1 MNPQT
6 RSLLIQRVIDALAIM
21 APGSIFERFG
31 VVLVERLCD
40 VRLVQRG
47 SSVGGSPVGG
57 ALDAV
62 SEDGRV
68 VVEAS
73 IVKGYFSG
81 AMAKPWGDLDHTL
94 TLAPRAQD
102 IYLLSSQRAETG
114 VIEAMV
120 NTALEQ
126 DRMAGRRLHLMDSRA
141 IAEAIVDALILRDD
155 AIDDLARHLPVLA
168 EIRDDHPVSLNAPPL
183 SALYVKNDA
192 VDAELHRR
200 LETNACVE
208 IGGIGGIG
216 KSQAAAACLLS
227 SEDRFHY
234 RFWVSGRDID
244 SVERLSSVPVRRGG
258 AERNVSALL
267 RRNRTFLV
275 VDDASPSLAVDR
287 LANLCGPDSRILIT
301 RQNPSSGAFAMPT
314 MDAQQAR
321 TLLGR
326 GLDTQPPRMAFQ
338 TIWRAVGGH
347 PLSLAMLNAAA
358 REGVSWNDLAE
369 DCANVAKLPVDGVRL
384 ADRILG
390 RLKPALEDELCLFQ
404 WAGQSHCDRA
414 FFKHVVGLL
423 RLRAFEQHG
432 LTAPEGAASIR
443 IHDIVFTALR
453 SLNWLTT
460 KKADEIDGHLE
471 AFILQQIRE
480 DGHGL
485 HLIASQLRGKIAS
498 NVANGDRRPAFLY
511 ALAMTWMGSAIP
523 VHLLPNPL
531 EEAQRLKSLSATE
544 NEVAILVVL
553 ESIEAKGRY
562 LRQASR
568 DKAAVTWLETVVP
581 AYDDLAAMAD
591 LSARQAAEIKH
602 HRAKT
607 LRILGKHAEAERLFE
622 EVVASYPLNDA
633 KLQLVRS
640 VGGKPQGYDT
650 AKRYASEIITAKLDN
665 GSVSPSLLMALG
677 DALNGARQT
686 WAGDLIEQHEEL
698 FLSEA
703 LYSAAIGIP
712 QGYHSVASFVRAL
725 VWHAPERVESVLARL
740 PDPTPWMLDDDQSRG
755 GYAEIMLLA
764 AGVGDE
770 SVYLNRALEA
780 YETLKTPDH
789 YQKRKWGE
797 ALYKLGR
804 YAEAEAILQTIED
817 KGGRIWLAHNLSQVK
832 LQLGKFEE
840 ALDLVNESVAGATGV
855 NEKYRSSFL
864 LQRVKVKVALHQDP
878 ADDIAEGLRYTINPG
893 LLDQF
898 SAFWPGVVAISTR

>member
-1 MNPQT
+1 MNSQT
-6 RSLLIQRVIDALAIM
+6 RSLLIQRVIDSLGIL

-31 VVLVERLCD
+31 VVLVEKLGD
-40 VRLVQRG
+40 VKLLQRG

-62 SEDGRV
+62 SEDGSI

-73 IVKGYFSG
+73 IEKGYFSG
-81 AMAKPWGDLDHTL
+81 AMKKPWSDLDHAL
-94 TLAPRAQD
+94 ALAPLAED
-102 IYLLSSQRAETG
+102 IYLLSSQRADTG

-120 NTALEQ
+120 NAALQ
-126 DRMAGRRLHLMDSRA
+126 QHRMARRRLHLMDSRS
-141 IAEAIVDALILRDD
+141 IAEAIIDTLMLRDD
-155 AIDDLARHLPVLA
+155 AIDDLAQHLPVLA
-168 EIRDDHPVSLNAPPL
+168 EIRDDHPASLNAPPL
-183 SALYVKNDA
+183 SDLYVRNET
-192 VDAELHRR
+192 VDVELDRR
-200 LETNACVE
+200 LETEACVE

-216 KSQAAAACLLS
+216 KSQAAAACLLR
-227 SEDRFHY
+227 SEHRFHY

-326 GLDTQPPRMAFQ
+326 ALDTQPSRKVFQ

-369 DCANVAKLPVDGVRL
+369 DCANVAKLPVDGARL

-390 RLKPALEDELCLFQ
+390 RLKPALEEELCLFQ
-404 WAGQSHCDRA
+404 WAGQSHCDRT

-443 IHDIVFTALR
+443 IHDIVFTALK
-453 SLNWLTT
+453 SLDWLTNE
-460 KKADEIDGHLE
+460 KANEIDGHLE
-471 AFILQQIRE
+471 AFIIQQIRE

-485 HLIASQLRGKIAS
+485 QLIASQLRGKIAS

-511 ALAMTWMGSAIP
+511 ALAMIWMGSAIP

-531 EEAQRLKSLSATE
+531 EEAQRLKSLCPAE

-562 LRQASR
+562 LRQASG
-568 DKAAVTWLETVVP
+568 DAAAVTWLGTVVQ
-581 AYDDLAAMAD
+581 AYGDLAAMSD

-602 HRAKT
+602 HHAKT

-640 VGGKPQGYDT
+640 VGRKPQGHET
-650 AKRYASEIITAKLDN
+650 AKRYASEIISGKLDS

-740 PDPTPWMLDDDQSRG
+740 PEPTPLMLDDDQSRG

-770 SVYLNRALEA
+770 SVCLNRALEA
-780 YETLKTPDH
+780 YETLKVPDH
-789 YQKRKWGE
+789 YQMRKWGE
-797 ALYKLGR
+797 VLYKLGR
-804 YAEAEAILQTIED
+804 YAEAEDILETIED
-817 KGGRIWLAHNLSQVK
+817 QSGRIWLAHNLSQVK
-832 LQLGKFEE
+832 LKLGKFEE

-864 LQRVKVKVALHQDP
+864 LQRIKVKIALHQDP
-878 ADDIAEGLRYTINPG
+878 TDDIAEGLRHTTNPG

-898 SAFWPGVVAISTR
+898 SGF

>member
-6 RSLLIQRVIDALAIM
+6 RNLLIQRVIDSLGILG
-21 APGSIFERFG
+21 PGSIFERFG
-31 VVLVERLCD
+31 VVLVEQLHD
-40 VRLVQRG
+40 VKLVQRG

-62 SEDGRV
+62 SEDGRIA
-68 VVEAS
+68 VEAS
-73 IVKGYFSG
+73 IEKRYFSG
-81 AMAKPWGDLDHTL
+81 AMKKPWGDLDHTL
-94 TLAPRAQD
+94 ALAPLAED

-120 NTALEQ
+120 STTLQ
-126 DRMAGRRLHLMDSRA
+126 QHRMAGRSLHLMDSRS
-141 IAEAIVDALILRDD
+141 IAETIIDTLMLRDD
-155 AIDDLARHLPVLA
+155 AIDILAQHLPVLA
-168 EIRDDHPVSLNAPPL
+168 EIRDDHPASLKAPPL
-183 SALYVKNDA
+183 SELYIGNEA
-192 VDAELHRR
+192 VDAELDRR
-200 LETNACVE
+200 LETEACVE

-216 KSQAAAACLLS
+216 KSQAAAACLLR

-244 SVERLSSVPVRRGG
+244 SVERLSSVPVQRGG
-258 AERNVSALL
+258 AERNVTALL
-267 RRNRTFLV
+267 RKNRTLLV
-275 VDDASPSLAVDR
+275 VDDANPSLAVEQ
-287 LANLCGPDSRILIT
+287 LALLCGPDSRILIT
-301 RQNPSSGAFAMPT
+301 RQHPSAGAFTMPAMEE
-314 MDAQQAR
+314 QQAR
-321 TLLGR
+321 ELLGK
-326 GLDTQPPRMAFQ
+326 GLDTQPSMEAFQ

-347 PLSLAMLNAAA
+347 PLSLVMLNAAA
-358 REGVSWNDLAE
+358 HEGVSWEELAE
-369 DCANVAKLPVDGVRL
+369 DCANVAELPVDGAKL

-390 RLKPALEDELCLFQ
+390 RLKPILEEALCLFQ

-414 FFKHVVGLL
+414 FFKYVVGPL
-423 RLRAFEQHG
+423 RLKAFERHG
-432 LTAPEGAASIR
+432 LTAPENEASIR
-443 IHDIVFTALR
+443 IHDIVFTALN
-453 SLNWLTT
+453 SLNWLTDE
-460 KKADEIDGHLE
+460 KARQIDDKLE

-485 HLIASQLRGKIAS
+485 QLIASQLRGKIAS
-498 NVANGDRRPAFLY
+498 NVENGDRRPAFLY
-511 ALAMTWMGSAIP
+511 ALSMVWMGSAIQ

-531 EEAQRLKSLSATE
+531 EEALRLKSLSAAE
-544 NEVAILVVL
+544 NEVTILVVL

-562 LRQASR
+562 LRQASG
-568 DKAAVTWLETVVP
+568 DSAAVTWLGTVVQ
-581 AYDDLAAMAD
+581 AYGDLAAMAD

-602 HRAKT
+602 HHAKT
-607 LRILGKHAEAERLFE
+607 LRVLRKHTEAERLFE

-640 VGGKPQGYDT
+640 VGRKPQGYEK
-650 AKRYASEIITAKLDN
+650 AKRYASEIIAAKLDS

-725 VWHAPERVESVLARL
+725 VWHAPERVEGVLARL
-740 PDPTPWMLDDDQSRG
+740 PEPTPLMLNDDQSRG

-770 SVYLNRALEA
+770 SVCLNCALEA
-780 YETLKTPDH
+780 LETLKAPNH
-789 YQKRKWGE
+789 YQRRKWGE

-804 YAEAEAILQTIED
+804 YEEAEAILEMIED
-817 KGGRIWLAHNLSQVK
+817 KSGRIWLAHNLSQVK
-832 LQLGKFEE
+832 FELGKFEE

-864 LQRVKVKVALHQDP
+864 LQRAKVKIALHQDP
-878 ADDIAEGLRYTINPG
+878 DDDIAEGLRYTTNAG

-898 SAFWPGVVAISTR
+898 SAF

>member
-6 RSLLIQRVIDALAIM
+6 RNLLIQRVIDSLGIL

-31 VVLVERLCD
+31 VILIERMND

-62 SEDGRV
+62 SEDGRI

-81 AMAKPWGDLDHTL
+81 AMKKPWSDLDHTL
-94 TLAPRAQD
+94 TLAPLAEN

-120 NTALEQ
+120 NAALQQ
-126 DRMAGRRLHLMDSRA
+126 DRMVGRRLHLMDSRA
-141 IAEAIVDALILRDD
+141 IAEAIIDTLMLRDD
-155 AIDDLARHLPVLA
+155 AIDDLAQHLPVLA
-168 EIRDDHPVSLNAPPL
+168 EIRDDHPASLNAPPL
-183 SALYVKNDA
+183 SALYVKNEA
-192 VDAELHRR
+192 IDAELDRL
-200 LETNACVE
+200 LETAPCVE

-216 KSQAAAACLLS
+216 KSQAAAACLLR
-227 SEDRFHY
+227 SEHRFEY

-244 SVERLSSVPVRRGG
+244 SVERLSSVPVQRGG

-275 VDDASPSLAVDR
+275 VDDANPSLVVEQ
-287 LANLCGPDSRILIT
+287 LAALCGPNSRILIT
-301 RQNPSSGAFAMPT
+301 RQNTSPGAFAMPT
-314 MDAQQAR
+314 MKELQAR
-321 TLLGR
+321 ELLGK
-326 GLDTQPPRMAFQ
+326 GLDTQPSMEEFQ

-347 PLSLAMLNAAA
+347 PLSLVMLNAAA
-358 REGVSWNDLAE
+358 YEGVSWNELAE
-369 DCANVAKLPVDGVRL
+369 DCANVANLPVGGARL

-390 RLKPALEDELCLFQ
+390 RLKPALGEELCLFQ

-414 FFKHVVGLL
+414 FFKYVIGPL
-423 RLRAFEQHG
+423 RLRAFERHG
-432 LTAPEGAASIR
+432 LTAPENEASIR
-443 IHDIVFTALR
+443 IHDIVFTALS
-453 SLNWLTT
+453 SLDWLTEE
-460 KKADEIDGHLE
+460 KARQIDSKLE

-485 HLIASQLRGKIAS
+485 QLIASQLKGKIAS
-498 NVANGDRRPAFLY
+498 NVENGDRRPAFLY
-511 ALAMTWMGSAIP
+511 ALSMVWIGSAIQI
-523 VHLLPNPL
+523 HLLPNPL
-531 EEAQRLKSLSATE
+531 EEAQRLKALGAA
-544 NEVAILVVL
+544 NNDVAILVVL
-553 ESIEAKGRY
+553 ETIEAKERY
-562 LRQASR
+562 LWQASGEVV
-568 DKAAVTWLETVVP
+568 AVEWLGTVVQ
-581 AYDDLAAMAD
+581 AYGDLEAMAD
-591 LSARQAAEIKH
+591 LSARQAAVIKH
-602 HRAKT
+602 HHAKT
-607 LRILGKHAEAERLFE
+607 LRNLGKHAEAERLFE
-622 EVVASYPLNDA
+622 EVVASHSLNDA

-640 VGGKPQGYDT
+640 VGRRPQDYET
-650 AKRYASEIITAKLDN
+650 AKRYASEIINTKLDN
-665 GSVSPSLLMALG
+665 GTVSPSLLMALG

-698 FLSEA
+698 FLREA

-740 PDPTPWMLDDDQSRG
+740 PEPTPLMLDDDQSRG

-764 AGVGDE
+764 AGVDDE
-770 SVYLNRALEA
+770 AVYLNRALDA
-780 YETLKTPDH
+780 FETLKAPNI

-804 YAEAEAILQTIED
+804 YAEAETILDTIED
-817 KGGRIWLAHNLSQVK
+817 KSGRIWLAHNLSQVK
-832 LQLGKFEE
+832 LELGKLEE
-840 ALDLVNESVAGATGV
+840 ALDLVNESVAGATGM

-864 LQRVKVKVALHQDP
+864 LQRVKVKIALQQNP
-878 ADDIAEGLRYTINPG
+878 ASDIAEGYRYTTNPG
-893 LLDQF
+893 LIAQF
-898 SAFWPGVVAISTR
+898 SAF

>member
-6 RSLLIQRVIDALAIM
+6 RSLLIQRVIDSLAIM
-21 APGSIFERFG
+21 APGPIFERFG

-40 VRLVQRG
+40 ARLVQRG

-62 SEDGRV
+62 SEDGRI

-81 AMAKPWGDLDHTL
+81 AMTKPWGDLDHTL
-94 TLAPRAQD
+94 TLAPLAQD

-120 NTALEQ
+120 NTALQ
-126 DRMAGRRLHLMDSRA
+126 QGRMADRRLHLMDSRS
-141 IAEAIVDALILRDD
+141 IAEAIIDTLMLRGD
-155 AIDDLARHLPVLA
+155 AIDDLAPHLPVLA
-168 EIRDDHPVSLNAPPL
+168 DIRDDHPASLCAPPV
-183 SALYVKNDA
+183 SALYVRNEA
-192 VDAELHRR
+192 VDAELDRR
-200 LETNACVE
+200 LETDACVE
-208 IGGIGGIG
+208 IAGIGGIG
-216 KSQAAAACLLS
+216 KSQAAAACLLR
-227 SEDRFHY
+227 SEHRFEY

-275 VDDASPSLAVDR
+275 VDDASPSLSVEQ
-287 LANLCGPDSRILIT
+287 LANLCGPNSRILIT

-314 MDAQQAR
+314 MDVQQAL

-326 GLDTQPPRMAFQ
+326 GLDTPPPRKEFQ
-338 TIWRAVGGH
+338 TIWRAIGGH
-347 PLSLAMLNAAA
+347 PLSLVLLNTAA

-369 DCANVAKLPVDGVRL
+369 DCANVAKLPVDGARL

-390 RLKPALEDELCLFQ
+390 RLKPALEEELCLFQ

-414 FFKHVVGLL
+414 FFKHVVGLM
-423 RLRAFEQHG
+423 RLRSFEQHG

-443 IHDIVFTALR
+443 IHDIVFTALK
-453 SLNWLTT
+453 SLNWLTDE
-460 KKADEIDGHLE
+460 KAREIDGQLE

-485 HLIASQLRGKIAS
+485 QLIASHLRGKIAS

-511 ALAMTWMGSAIP
+511 VLSMVWMGSAIP
-523 VHLLPNPL
+523 IHLLPSPL
-531 EEAQRLKSLSATE
+531 EEAQRLKSLDAAD
-544 NEVAILVVL
+544 NDVAILVVL

-562 LRQASR
+562 LRQVEG
-568 DKAAVTWLETVVP
+568 DTAAISWFKMVLP
-581 AYDDLAAMAD
+581 AYDDLAVMVE
-591 LSARQAAEIKH
+591 LSVQQAAKIKH

-607 LRILGKHAEAERLFE
+607 LHILGKHSEADSLFE

-640 VGGKPQGYDT
+640 VGRKPQGYEK
-650 AKRYASEIITAKLDN
+650 AKRYASEIIIAKLDC

-677 DALNGARQT
+677 DVLNGARQT
-686 WAGDLIEQHEEL
+686 WACELIEQHEEL

-712 QGYHSVASFVRAL
+712 QGYHSVANFVRAL
-725 VWHAPERVESVLARL
+725 IWYAPERVESVLARL
-740 PDPTPWMLDDDQSRG
+740 PEPTPWMLDDDQSRG

-764 AGVGDE
+764 AGAGDE
-770 SVYLNRALEA
+770 PVYLNRALEA
-780 YETLKTPDH
+780 YETLKAPDN

-804 YAEAEAILQTIED
+804 YPEAEVMLETIEG
-817 KGGRIWLAHNLSQVK
+817 KSGWIWLAHNLSQVK
-832 LQLGKFEE
+832 LVLGKLEE

-864 LQRVKVKVALHQDP
+864 LQRVKVKIALRQDP
-878 ADDIAEGLRYTINPG
+878 ADDIAEARRYTTNPG
-893 LLDQF
+893 LLEQF
-898 SAFWPGVVAISTR
+898 SIVVQ

>member
-6 RSLLIQRVIDALAIM
+6 RSLLIQRVIDSLAIM

-40 VRLVQRG
+40 VKLVQRG

-62 SEDGRV
+62 SEDGRI

-81 AMAKPWGDLDHTL
+81 AMTKPWCDLDHTL
-94 TLAPRAQD
+94 SLAPLAQD

-120 NTALEQ
+120 NMALQ
-126 DRMAGRRLHLMDSRA
+126 QGRMAGRCLRLMDSRA
-141 IAEAIVDALILRDD
+141 IAEAIIDVLMLRDD
-155 AIDDLARHLPVLA
+155 AIDDLARYLPVLA
-168 EIRDDHPVSLNAPPL
+168 EIRDDHPASLNAPPL
-183 SALYVKNDA
+183 SLLYVTNEA
-192 VDAELHRR
+192 VDAELDRR

-208 IGGIGGIG
+208 ISGIGGIG
-216 KSQAAAACLLS
+216 KSQAAAACLVR

-258 AERNVSALL
+258 AERNISALL

-275 VDDASPSLAVDR
+275 VDDASPSLAIDQ

-314 MDAQQAR
+314 MDAQHAR
-321 TLLGR
+321 ALLGS
-326 GLDTQPPRMAFQ
+326 GLDTQPSRKAFK
-338 TIWRAVGGH
+338 TIWSAVGGH

-369 DCANVAKLPVDGVRL
+369 DCANIAKLPVGGARL

-390 RLKPALEDELCLFQ
+390 RLKPVLEEELCLFQ

-423 RLRAFEQHG
+423 RLRTFEQHG

-443 IHDIVFTALR
+443 IHDIVFTALK
-453 SLNWLTT
+453 SLNWLTNE
-460 KKADEIDGHLE
+460 KADEIDGHLE
-471 AFILQQIRE
+471 AFILRQIRE

-485 HLIASQLRGKIAS
+485 HLTASQLRGKIAS

-511 ALAMTWMGSAIP
+511 ALAMIWMGSAIP

-531 EEAQRLKSLSATE
+531 EEAQRLKSLSAAE

-553 ESIEAKGRY
+553 ESIEAKERY
-562 LRQASR
+562 LRQASG
-568 DKAAVTWLETVVP
+568 DVAAATWRGTVVQ
-581 AYDDLAAMAD
+581 AYGDLAAMAD

-602 HRAKT
+602 HHAKT
-607 LRILGKHAEAERLFE
+607 LHSLGKDAEAERLFE

-640 VGGKPQGYDT
+640 VGRQPRGYDT
-650 AKRYASEIITAKLDN
+650 AKRYASEIIAAKRDS

-677 DALNGARQT
+677 DALNRARQT

-740 PDPTPWMLDDDQSRG
+740 PEPTPLMLDDDQSRG
-755 GYAEIMLLA
+755 SYAEIMLLA

-780 YETLKTPDH
+780 YETLKAPDH
-789 YQKRKWGE
+789 YQRRKWGE
-797 ALYKLGR
+797 SLYKLGR
-804 YAEAEAILQTIED
+804 HREAEAILEMIED
-817 KGGRIWLAHNLSQVK
+817 KSGRIWLAHNLSQVK
-832 LQLGKFEE
+832 LELGKFDE
-840 ALDLVNESVAGATGV
+840 ALDLVSESVAGATGV

-864 LQRVKVKVALHQDP
+864 LQRVKVKIALHQNP
-878 ADDIAEGLRYTINPG
+878 ADDIAEGLLYTTNPG
-893 LLDQF
+893 LLGQF
-898 SAFWPGVVAISTR
+898 AVFRSNAIDISRR

>member
-6 RSLLIQRVIDALAIM
+6 RNLLIQRVIDSLGILG
-21 APGSIFERFG
+21 PGSIFERLG
-31 VVLVERLCD
+31 VVLVERLRD
-40 VRLVQRG
+40 VTLVQRG

-62 SEDGRV
+62 SEDGRI

-73 IVKGYFSG
+73 IMKGYFSG
-81 AMAKPWGDLDHTL
+81 AMNKPWSDLDHTL
-94 TLAPRAQD
+94 ALAPLAED

-120 NTALEQ
+120 NTALQ
-126 DRMAGRRLHLMDSRA
+126 QGRMAGRHLHLMDSRA
-141 IAEAIVDALILRDD
+141 IAEAIIDALMLRDD

-168 EIRDDHPVSLNAPPL
+168 EIRDDHPASLNAPPL
-183 SALYVKNDA
+183 SALYVKNEA
-192 VDAELHRR
+192 VDAELDRR
-200 LETNACVE
+200 LETETCVE

-216 KSQAAAACLLS
+216 KSQAAAACLLR
-227 SEDRFHY
+227 SESRFHY

-258 AERNVSALL
+258 AERNISALL
-267 RRNRTFLV
+267 RKNRTFLV
-275 VDDASPSLAVDR
+275 VDDASPGLAVDQ
-287 LANLCGPDSRILIT
+287 LANLCGPESRILIT

-314 MDAQQAR
+314 MNAEQAR
-321 TLLGR
+321 ILLGR
-326 GLDTQPPRMAFQ
+326 GLDAQPPRKVFQ

-369 DCANVAKLPVDGVRL
+369 DCANVAKLPVDGARL

-390 RLKPALEDELCLFQ
+390 RLKPALEEELCLFQ
-404 WAGQSHCDRA
+404 WAGQSHCDRT

-443 IHDIVFTALR
+443 IHDIVFTALK
-453 SLNWLTT
+453 SLDWLTNE
-460 KKADEIDGHLE
+460 KAAEIDRHLE

-485 HLIASQLRGKIAS
+485 QLIASQLRGKIAS

-523 VHLLPNPL
+523 VHLLPNPV
-531 EEAQRLKSLSATE
+531 EEAQRLRSLSATE
-544 NEVAILVVL
+544 NEVAVLVVL
-553 ESIEAKGRY
+553 ESIEAKWRS
-562 LRQASR
+562 LRQASG
-568 DKAAVTWLETVVP
+568 DTAAITWLEAVVP
-581 AYDDLAAMAD
+581 AYADLAAMAD
-591 LSARQAAEIKH
+591 LTARQAAEIKH

-607 LRILGKHAEAERLFE
+607 LRVMGKHAEADRLFE

-633 KLQLVRS
+633 KLQLLRS
-640 VGGKPQGYDT
+640 VGRKPQGYET

-703 LYSAAIGIP
+703 LYCATIGIP

-725 VWHAPERVESVLARL
+725 VWHAPARVDSVLARL
-740 PDPTPWMLDDDQSRG
+740 PEPTPWMLDDDQSRG

-770 SVYLNRALEA
+770 SIYLNRALEA
-780 YETLKTPDH
+780 YETLKAPDH
-789 YQKRKWGE
+789 YQMRKWGE
-797 ALYKLGR
+797 VLYKLGR
-804 YAEAEAILQTIED
+804 YSEAEAILETIED
-817 KGGRIWLAHNLSQVK
+817 KNGRIWLTHNLSQVK
-832 LQLGKFEE
+832 LELGKFEE
-840 ALDLVNESVAGATGV
+840 ALDLVNESVAGAISM

-864 LQRVKVKVALHQDP
+864 LQRVKVKIALSQNP
-878 ADDIAEGLRYTINPG
+878 EDDIAEGLRHTTNPG
-893 LLDQF
+893 LLAQF
-898 SAFWPGVVAISTR
+898 AKFLT

>member
-6 RSLLIQRVIDALAIM
+6 RSLLIQRVIDSLAIV

-31 VVLVERLCD
+31 VVLVERLRD

-62 SEDGRV
+62 SEDGRI

-81 AMAKPWGDLDHTL
+81 AMVKPRGDLDHTL
-94 TLAPRAQD
+94 SLAPLAED

-114 VIEAMV
+114 VIEDMV
-120 NTALEQ
+120 NTALRE
-126 DRMAGRRLHLMDSRA
+126 DRMTGRRLHLMDSRS
-141 IAEAIVDALILRDD
+141 IAEVIIDTLMLRDD
-155 AIDDLARHLPVLA
+155 AIDDLAQHLPVLA
-168 EIRDDHPVSLNAPPL
+168 DIRDDHPASLRAPPV
-183 SALYVKNDA
+183 SALYVRNEA
-192 VDAELHRR
+192 VDDELDRR
-200 LETNACVE
+200 LETEACVE

-216 KSQAAAACLLS
+216 KSQAAAACLLR
-227 SEDRFHY
+227 SEDRFEY

-244 SVERLSSVPVRRGG
+244 SVERLSSVPVQRGG

-267 RRNRTFLV
+267 RKNRTFLV
-275 VDDASPSLAVDR
+275 VDDASPTLAVDQ
-287 LANLCGPDSRILIT
+287 LSELCGPGSRILIT
-301 RQNPSSGAFAMPT
+301 RQNSSFKAFAMPP
-314 MDAQQAR
+314 MEEHHAR
-321 TLLGR
+321 ELLGKA
-326 GLDTQPPRMAFQ
+326 LAAQPSQRAFR

-358 REGVSWNDLAE
+358 REGASWTELAE
-369 DCANVAKLPVDGVRL
+369 DFAHIAKLPTDGARL

-390 RLKPALEDELCLFQ
+390 RLRPALEEELCLFQ
-404 WAGQSHCDRA
+404 WAGQSHCDRS
-414 FFKHVVGLL
+414 FFKHVVGSL
-423 RLRAFEQHG
+423 RLRAFERHG
-432 LTAPEGAASIR
+432 LTAPESAASIR
-443 IHDIVFTALR
+443 IHDIVFVALK
-453 SLNWLTT
+453 SLNWLTDE
-460 KKADEIDGHLE
+460 KAREIDGQLE

-485 HLIASQLRGKIAS
+485 QLIASQLRGKIAS

-511 ALAMTWMGSAIP
+511 ALAMIWMGSAIS
-523 VHLLPNPL
+523 VDLLPNPI
-531 EEAQRLKSLSATE
+531 EEARRLKSLSGAA

-553 ESIEAKGRY
+553 ESIEATGRW
-562 LRQASR
+562 LRQASG
-568 DKAAVTWLETVVP
+568 DAAAITWLETNVG
-581 AYDDLAAMAD
+581 AYHDLAAMAD
-591 LSARQAAEIKH
+591 LTDRQAAEIKH
-602 HRAKT
+602 HHAKT
-607 LRILGKHAEAERLFE
+607 LRILGKHPEAEHLFE

-640 VGGKPQGYDT
+640 VGCKPRGYET
-650 AKRYASEIITAKLDN
+650 AKRYASEIIAAKLA
-665 GSVSPSLLMALG
+665 GSGVSPSLLMALG
-677 DALNGARQT
+677 DTLNGARQT

-725 VWHAPERVESVLARL
+725 VWHAPERVQSVLARL
-740 PDPTPWMLDDDQSRG
+740 PEPTPLMLDDDQSRG
-755 GYAEIMLLA
+755 AYAEIMLLA
-764 AGVGDE
+764 AAIGDE

-780 YETLKTPDH
+780 YEALRSPDP

-804 YAEAEAILQTIED
+804 YPEAEAILETID
-817 KGGRIWLAHNLSQVK
+817 DRSGWIWLAHNLSQVK
-832 LQLGKFEE
+832 LELGKTQE
-840 ALDLVNESVAGATGV
+840 ALNLIDESVAGATGV

-864 LQRVKVKVALHQDP
+864 LQRVKVKIALNQDP
-878 ADDIAEGLRYTINPG
+878 ADDISEGRRHTTNPG
-893 LLDQF
+893 LLNQF
-898 SAFWPGVVAISTR
+898 SALCA